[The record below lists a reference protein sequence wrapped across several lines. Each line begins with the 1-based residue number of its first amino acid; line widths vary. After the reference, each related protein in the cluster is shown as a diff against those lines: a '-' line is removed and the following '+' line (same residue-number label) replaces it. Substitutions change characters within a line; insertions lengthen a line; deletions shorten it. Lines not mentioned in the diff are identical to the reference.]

1 MDHTDKFVFPPTTI
15 IAEFG
20 GISDYDGLRA
30 EVMWETVPT
39 PGAIMLAACAIPLI
53 LLRRR

>member
-15 IAEFG
+15 TAEFG

-39 PGAIMLAACAIPLI
+39 PGAIMLAACAIPLT
-53 LLRRR
+53 LRRRR